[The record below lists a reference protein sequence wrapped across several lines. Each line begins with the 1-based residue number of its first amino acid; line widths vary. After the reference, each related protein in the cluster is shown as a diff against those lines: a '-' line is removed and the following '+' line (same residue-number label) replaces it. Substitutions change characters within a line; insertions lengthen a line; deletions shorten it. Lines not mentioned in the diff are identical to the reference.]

1 MTTTLELEVSEKI
14 VRKLKALSA
23 LEGYKSPAQM
33 VAKASEILESALD
46 AAISGHLGPQMMGIP
61 MQMPV
66 EQGPA
71 PTRMRKPFEKELEHS
86 YDGLSNELG
95 DEADYDSEEP
105 LPELDAFAMVPKSGG
120 LSDEDIEHD
129 MDVEDPEHEAA
140 AEPPLK
146 AGPNDDAED
155 LFVSL
160 SGIPLRTEDPE
171 EEDESG
177 HWIARRKRRNTS
189 KAKVTGLLED
199 AQISEIF

>member
-23 LEGYKSPAQM
+23 LEGYTSPAQM
-33 VAKASEILESALD
+33 VKKASDILETALD
-46 AAISGHLGPQMMGIP
+46 AAISGHLGPQLAGMM
-61 MQMPV
+61 MPV

-71 PTRMRKPFEKELEHS
+71 PSRGHKKSFEREIEHS

-120 LSDEDIEHD
+120 LSDEDIAHD

-160 SGIPLRTEDPE
+160 AGIPLRTEDPE
-171 EEDESG
+171 EDEAAQ
-177 HWIARRKRRNTS
+177 WIARRKRRNTS
-189 KAKVTGLLED
+189 KARVTGLLED
-199 AQISEIF
+199 AQISESF